1 MYVLYVKNVLF
12 FVMYIISKRTSLLNL
27 QHFVTYGDFV
37 SLGVFHNN
45 IQDAIICVAGVMLG

>member
-1 MYVLYVKNVLF
+1 MNKCMSYMEKNVLF

-37 SLGVFHNN
+37 SLGVFHN
-45 IQDAIICVAGVMLG
+45 IQDAIICV